1 MHFNTLQGW
10 EILDCELL
18 EKDWKERIGD
28 WNKQNRGLVVLSSSG
43 PVREVIRSNLELSC
57 TLFLALHLTNLP
69 QTFFLSFFVFKGV
82 YMSVSDVL
90 RMGCMGWYDLSRL
103 QGGHQG
109 LHWHAVYTTGVH
121 EG

>member
-82 YMSVSDVL
+82 FMSVSDVL
-90 RMGCMGWYDLSRL
+90 RMGCM
-103 QGGHQG
+103 
-109 LHWHAVYTTGVH
+109 VVVN
-121 EG
+121 